1 MTNILRFSQ
10 HLALE
15 QTGPGARP
23 YFGER
28 LLTVEKKPGDATS
41 LTVGQPQGMEPLPAL
56 PAAKPH

>member
-1 MTNILRFSQ
+1 MTNILRFSH

-15 QTGPGARP
+15 QTGPGARL

-28 LLTVEKKPGDATS
+28 PLVVEKTPDDVTS
-41 LTVGQPQGMEPLPAL
+41 LTVGQLQSLELLPAL